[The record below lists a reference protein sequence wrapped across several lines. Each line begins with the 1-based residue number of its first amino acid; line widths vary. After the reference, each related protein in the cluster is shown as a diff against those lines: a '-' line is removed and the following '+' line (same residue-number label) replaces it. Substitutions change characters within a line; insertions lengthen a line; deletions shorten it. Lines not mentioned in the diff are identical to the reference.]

1 MPLPPEPGLALMP
14 ASEPFGRRALEEIEA
29 SDLAFSYVC
38 RRCDVWGRVPPG
50 GVRRCWACGRNDRL
64 NRR

>member
-1 MPLPPEPGLALMP
+1 MMP

-38 RRCDVWGRVPPG
+38 RRCEVWGRVPAG
-50 GVRRCWACGRNDRL
+50 GIRRCWACGRNDRL
-64 NRR
+64 DRR